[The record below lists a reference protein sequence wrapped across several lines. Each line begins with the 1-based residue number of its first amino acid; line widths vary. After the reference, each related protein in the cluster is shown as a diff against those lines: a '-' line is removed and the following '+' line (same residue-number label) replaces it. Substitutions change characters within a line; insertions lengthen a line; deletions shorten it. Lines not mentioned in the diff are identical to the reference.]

1 MNLSKLFS
9 AFSGKL
15 DEKIFIDGFASTPLP
30 SYHISAFERFF
41 WLCVLVGCFMGLSS
55 LAKGQSQYGSDLR
68 RYYTVTV
75 ANTPKQKL
83 INREDLSRK
92 VLKTAKTFRCGLK
105 YQITKEGVY
114 SPAHGFEIVF
124 TPADNWLSFG
134 SGESYTVSSYEIF
147 KSHETNSKILMS
159 CSLGVFQFYKK
170 NGEIYRMVFVS
181 NDLKEKYILSNDIV
195 LFDWKY

>member
-55 LAKGQSQYGSDLR
+55 LAKGQGEDLR
-68 RYYTVTV
+68 RSYSVQVNNTVTSKKAV
-75 ANTPKQKL
+75 Q
-83 INREDLSRK
+83 REDMVRK
-92 VLKTAKTFRCGLK
+92 TLNAAKTFRCELK
-105 YQITKEGVY
+105 YQITKDGVY
-114 SPAHGFEIVF
+114 SPKHGTEVIF

-134 SGESYTVSSYEIF
+134 SGESYMISSYEIY
-147 KSHETNSKILMS
+147 KSHETDFKILLS
-159 CSLGVFQFYKK
+159 CSMGVFTFYKK
-170 NGEIYRMVFVS
+170 DGAIYRMVFTS
-181 NDLKEKYILSNDIV
+181 NDLKEKYILSNEIV
-195 LFDWKY
+195 NFDWKY